1 MDTLTISQ
9 TLQKSGL
16 DKEPAEAIAKVISDR
31 NDELATK
38 KDLKLLLTILV
49 GIMAAGFGYIISTQ
63 NTIIS
68 AITSISTG

>member
-9 TLQKSGL
+9 TLQGAGFERKKADIL
-16 DKEPAEAIAKVISDR
+16 AKILEDKNQEI
-31 NDELATK
+31 ATK
-38 KDLKLLLTILV
+38 KDIKLLASVLI

-68 AITSISTG
+68 AISTQPF

>member
-9 TLQKSGL
+9 TLQGAGFERKKAGIL
-16 DKEPAEAIAKVISDR
+16 AKILEDKNQEI
-31 NDELATK
+31 ATK
-38 KDLKLLLTILV
+38 KYIKLLASVLI

-68 AITSISTG
+68 AISTQPF